1 MKKKTY
7 YVAFSH
13 SSGQAARAVAA
24 LSESSALEKAQTRV
38 VRTGYHQGPF
48 SDFRIV
54 SKSVAIHSIN
64 NSKLSKGESA

>member
-1 MKKKTY
+1 MKNKTY

-38 VRTGYHQGPF
+38 VRTGYRQGPF

-54 SKSVAIHSIN
+54 SKSVAMRIAN
-64 NSKLSKGESA
+64 D